1 MATPYKINIPM
12 YEGPLDLLL
21 DLIKQQKMSIHD
33 IQISKITAQYLDYLH
48 KLEELDV
55 DVSSEFIYMAA
66 TLIYIKSKMLL
77 PPDPLA
83 GPEEA
88 EDPRADLVQRLVEH
102 EKFKN
107 AAQLLYQKQQIEEN
121 VWSKPDKSLYNDE
134 GTEGD
139 LVVSLVD
146 LVRVFQQVLERR
158 KEVSRIELRHEEF
171 TVAQMIAQIRAQ
183 ILASA
188 DNAVNLVQF
197 FEACPSRHA
206 MIVAFLAVLEMVKL
220 QAVALAQE
228 KQFGEILVRKHKM
241 FDLAFEERGI
251 EIRKVAGGYKLFTK
265 PQQHDVVRRFIKS
278 LRPPL
283 RLSMPALETLAVIA
297 YKQPVTSPEISEIR
311 GVNTAGVISTLLD
324 KHLITT
330 AGRKEVMGRPILYKT
345 SKEFLLRFGLS
356 DLDEL
361 PSLKEFEAL
370 AREALGSDEGFAPVE
385 EGSTSEANLQSAEA
399 VSAKMEKR
407 EELLEETAANN
418 EGMPE
423 AESREAT
430 KAATAGE

>member
-33 IQISKITAQYLDYLH
+33 IRISEITAQYLDYLH

-55 DVSSEFIYMAA
+55 DVSAEFIYMAA

-83 GPEEA
+83 SEEEQA
-88 EDPRADLVQRLVEH
+88 ADPRAELVQRLVEH

-134 GTEGD
+134 GTAGE

-146 LVRVFQQVLERR
+146 LVKVFQQVLERK

-171 TVAQMIAQIRAQ
+171 TVAQMVAALRAQ

-188 DNAVNLVQF
+188 ESSVNLIQF

-220 QAVALAQE
+220 QAVALMQE
-228 KQFGEILVRKHKM
+228 KQFGDIWVRKHKM
-241 FDLAFEERGI
+241 FDLVFDESGGIKLIDEE
-251 EIRKVAGGYKLFTK
+251 YK
-265 PQQHDVVRRFIKS
+265 
-278 LRPPL
+278 
-283 RLSMPALETLAVIA
+283 
-297 YKQPVTSPEISEIR
+297 
-311 GVNTAGVISTLLD
+311 
-324 KHLITT
+324 
-330 AGRKEVMGRPILYKT
+330 
-345 SKEFLLRFGLS
+345 
-356 DLDEL
+356 
-361 PSLKEFEAL
+361 
-370 AREALGSDEGFAPVE
+370 
-385 EGSTSEANLQSAEA
+385 
-399 VSAKMEKR
+399 
-407 EELLEETAANN
+407 
-418 EGMPE
+418 
-423 AESREAT
+423 
-430 KAATAGE
+430 